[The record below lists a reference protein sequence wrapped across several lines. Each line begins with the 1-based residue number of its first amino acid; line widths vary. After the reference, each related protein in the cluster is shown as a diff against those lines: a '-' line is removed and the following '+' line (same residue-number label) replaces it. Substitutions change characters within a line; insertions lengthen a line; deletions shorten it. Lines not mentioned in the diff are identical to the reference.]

1 MEGHWKEETL
11 NLIILDILRQK
22 GFSKTNKYAFE
33 ILKDVLVENLKRL
46 MLKVKS
52 FAEMDQ
58 RSEVT
63 VFDLLNVLRANDYD
77 LEELESF
84 ISESQGRIEAP
95 STIVSSKLIR
105 NHQGVYRDWRLQHQT
120 QRCRNRALSSLQ
132 AKKNIIELPNCFRPN
147 IQRQRKATLHCDA
160 R

>member
-105 NHQGVYRDWRLQHQT
+105 NHQGVYRD
-120 QRCRNRALSSLQ
+120 
-132 AKKNIIELPNCFRPN
+132 
-147 IQRQRKATLHCDA
+147 
-160 R
+160 